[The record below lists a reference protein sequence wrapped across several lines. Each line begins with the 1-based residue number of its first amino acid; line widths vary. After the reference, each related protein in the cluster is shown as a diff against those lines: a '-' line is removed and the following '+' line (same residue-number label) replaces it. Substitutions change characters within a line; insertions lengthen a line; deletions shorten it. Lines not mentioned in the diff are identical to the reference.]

1 MPDRAR
7 LTRGRIAAAL
17 VAAQAA
23 WAAAGFVVPGLPGWK
38 MFSKVTNARARLV
51 DATGEAV
58 EVYDLIPKDVY
69 LVNSASTRAVAAWQC
84 RTRPERAP
92 WRLVWPDGTSED
104 ACAR

>member
-7 LTRGRIAAAL
+7 LTRGGAAAAL

-23 WAAAGFVVPGLPGWK
+23 WFAAGFVFPALPGWT
-38 MFSKVTNARARLV
+38 MFAKVEPARARLV
-51 DATGEAV
+51 DATGLAV

-69 LVNSASTRAVAAWQC
+69 LVDRAGARAIASWQC
-84 RTRPERAP
+84 RTRPEGAP
-92 WRLVWPDGTSED
+92 WKLVWPDDVAED